1 MKKIVFTIILS
12 ATLFST
18 MEVALKI
25 AGSNFDAFQLTFLRF
40 LIGGLFLLPFALKR
54 IRRKN
59 IQIQGKDYL
68 YLLLLG
74 TVCIPISMIFF
85 QLGVENANAAT
96 AAVIFCINPMFTML
110 FAHFI
115 TEEKLNRNKIWA
127 LLVGLAGILFMITPW
142 NMAEGNTLIGTIYS
156 TLAALLFGLY
166 SALGRRTIHRLGGL
180 PQTSISFLLGSLVM
194 VPILLLLDKPLFAGI
209 TAENAGMVLY
219 VGIMITGLGYLSYF
233 MTMERADAA
242 TASIVFFIKPGLA
255 PVIAVLVLRE
265 VLAFNSFLGI
275 LLVFVGSY
283 INLREQRLKSI
294 RKGRSTVP
302 HEHSRY

>member
-25 AGSNFDAFQLTFLRF
+25 AGSDFDAFQLTFLRF

-74 TVCIPISMIFF
+74 TVCIPVSMIFF

-127 LLVGLAGILFMITPW
+127 LLVGLAGILFMIAPW

-180 PQTSISFLLGSLVM
+180 PQTAISFLLGSLVM
-194 VPILLLLDKPLFAGI
+194 VPILLVLDKPLFAGI
-209 TAENAGMVLY
+209 TVENAGMVLY

-255 PVIAVLVLRE
+255 PIIAVLVLRE
-265 VLAFNSFLGI
+265 VLTFNSFLGI
-275 LLVFVGSY
+275 FLVFVGSY

-294 RKGRSTVP
+294 RKGRSTIP

>member
-25 AGSNFDAFQLTFLRF
+25 AGSDFDAFQLTFLRF

-54 IRRKN
+54 MRRKN

-74 TVCIPISMIFF
+74 TVCIPVSMVFF

-127 LLVGLAGILFMITPW
+127 LLVGLAGIIFMIAPW

-180 PQTSISFLLGSLVM
+180 PQTSLSFLLGSLVM
-194 VPILLLLDKPLFAGI
+194 VPILLVLDKPLFAGI
-209 TAENAGMVLY
+209 TAENAGMILY

-255 PVIAVLVLRE
+255 PVIAMLVLRE
-265 VLAFNSFLGI
+265 VLTFNSFLGI

-302 HEHSRY
+302 HEYSRY

>member
-25 AGSNFDAFQLTFLRF
+25 AGSDFDAFQLTFLRF

-127 LLVGLAGILFMITPW
+127 LLVGLAGILFMIAPW

-180 PQTSISFLLGSLVM
+180 PQTAISFLLGSLVM
-194 VPILLLLDKPLFAGI
+194 VPILLVLDKPLFAGV
-209 TAENAGMVLY
+209 TVENAGMVLY

-255 PVIAVLVLRE
+255 PIIAVLVLQE
-265 VLAFNSFLGI
+265 VLTFNSFLGI
-275 LLVFVGSY
+275 FLVFVGSY

>member
-25 AGSNFDAFQLTFLRF
+25 AGSDFDAFQLTFLRF
-40 LIGGLFLLPFALKR
+40 LIGGLFLLPFAFKR

-74 TVCIPISMIFF
+74 TVCIPVSMVFF

-127 LLVGLAGILFMITPW
+127 LLVGLAGIIFMIAPW

-180 PQTSISFLLGSLVM
+180 PQTSLSFLLGSLVM
-194 VPILLLLDKPLFAGI
+194 VPILLVLDKPLFAGI
-209 TAENAGMVLY
+209 TAENAGMILY

-255 PVIAVLVLRE
+255 PVIAMLVLRE
-265 VLAFNSFLGI
+265 VLTFNSFLGI

-302 HEHSRY
+302 HEYSRY

>member
-25 AGSNFDAFQLTFLRF
+25 AGSDFDAFQLTFLRF
-40 LIGGLFLLPFALKR
+40 LIGGLFLLPFAFKR
-54 IRRKN
+54 MRRKN

-74 TVCIPISMIFF
+74 TVCIPVSMIFF

-127 LLVGLAGILFMITPW
+127 LLVGLAGILFMIAPW

-194 VPILLLLDKPLFAGI
+194 VPLLLVLDKPLFSGI
-209 TAENAGMVLY
+209 TVENAGMVLY

-255 PVIAVLVLRE
+255 PIIAVLVLQE
-265 VLAFNSFLGI
+265 VLTFNSFLGI
-275 LLVFVGSY
+275 FFVFVGSY

-302 HEHSRY
+302 DEHS

>member
-1 MKKIVFTIILS
+1 
-12 ATLFST
+12 
-18 MEVALKI
+18 
-25 AGSNFDAFQLTFLRF
+25 
-40 LIGGLFLLPFALKR
+40 
-54 IRRKN
+54 
-59 IQIQGKDYL
+59 
-68 YLLLLG
+68 
-74 TVCIPISMIFF
+74 MIFF

-127 LLVGLAGILFMITPW
+127 LLVGLAGILFMIAPW
-142 NMAEGNTLIGTIYS
+142 NMAEGNTLRGTIYS

-180 PQTSISFLLGSLVM
+180 PQTAISFLLGSLVM
-194 VPILLLLDKPLFAGI
+194 VPILLVLDKPLFAGI
-209 TAENAGMVLY
+209 TVENAGMVLY

-255 PVIAVLVLRE
+255 PIIAVLVLQE
-265 VLAFNSFLGI
+265 VLTFNSFLGI
-275 LLVFVGSY
+275 FLVFVGSY

-294 RKGRSTVP
+294 RKGRSTIP

>member
-25 AGSNFDAFQLTFLRF
+25 AGSDFDAFQLTFLRF

-74 TVCIPISMIFF
+74 TVCIPVSMIFF

-127 LLVGLAGILFMITPW
+127 LLVGLAGILFMIAPW

-180 PQTSISFLLGSLVM
+180 PQTAISFLLGSLVM
-194 VPILLLLDKPLFAGI
+194 VPILLVLDKPLFAGI
-209 TAENAGMVLY
+209 TVENAGMVLY

-255 PVIAVLVLRE
+255 PIIAVLVLQE
-265 VLAFNSFLGI
+265 VLTFNSFLGI
-275 LLVFVGSY
+275 FLVFVGSY

-294 RKGRSTVP
+294 RKGRSTIP

>member
-25 AGSNFDAFQLTFLRF
+25 AGSDFDAFQLTFLRF
-40 LIGGLFLLPFALKR
+40 LIGGLFLLPFAFKR

-74 TVCIPISMIFF
+74 TVCIPVSMIFF

-127 LLVGLAGILFMITPW
+127 LLVGLAGILFMIAPW

-180 PQTSISFLLGSLVM
+180 PQTAISFLLGSLVM
-194 VPILLLLDKPLFAGI
+194 VPILLVLDKPLFAGI
-209 TAENAGMVLY
+209 TVENAGMVLY

-255 PVIAVLVLRE
+255 PIIAVLVLRE
-265 VLAFNSFLGI
+265 VLTFNSFLGI
-275 LLVFVGSY
+275 FLVFVGSY

-294 RKGRSTVP
+294 RKGRSTIP

>member
-25 AGSNFDAFQLTFLRF
+25 AGSDFDAFQLTFLRF

-74 TVCIPISMIFF
+74 TVCIPVSMIFF

-127 LLVGLAGILFMITPW
+127 LLVGLAGILFMIAPW

-180 PQTSISFLLGSLVM
+180 PQTAISFLLGSLVM
-194 VPILLLLDKPLFAGI
+194 VPILLVLDKPLFAGV
-209 TAENAGMVLY
+209 TVENAGMVLY

-255 PVIAVLVLRE
+255 PIIAVLVLQE
-265 VLAFNSFLGI
+265 VLTFNSFLGI
-275 LLVFVGSY
+275 FLVFVGSY

-294 RKGRSTVP
+294 RKGRSTIP

>member
-25 AGSNFDAFQLTFLRF
+25 AGSDFDAFQLTFLRF
-40 LIGGLFLLPFALKR
+40 LIGGLFLLPFAFKR

-74 TVCIPISMIFF
+74 TVCIPVSMIFF

-127 LLVGLAGILFMITPW
+127 LLVGLAGILFMIAPW

>member
-1 MKKIVFTIILS
+1 MKKIVFYIIVS

-25 AGSNFDAFQLTFLRF
+25 AGAGFDAFQLTFLRF
-40 LIGGLFLLPFALKR
+40 LIGGAFLLPFALRR
-54 IRRKN
+54 IRGKG
-59 IQIQGKDYL
+59 IQLQGKDYA
-68 YLLLLG
+68 YMLLLG
-74 TVCIPISMIFF
+74 ILLVPFSMVLF
-85 QLGVENANAAT
+85 QLGVENANAST

-110 FAHFI
+110 FAHFL
-115 TEEKLNRNKIWA
+115 TEEKLNRNKILA
-127 LLVGLAGILFMITPW
+127 IVIGLLGILFMIAPW

-255 PVIAVLVLRE
+255 PIIAVLVLQE
-265 VLAFNSFLGI
+265 VLTFNSFLGI
-275 LLVFVGSY
+275 FLVFVGSY

-294 RKGRSTVP
+294 RKGRSTIP

>member
-25 AGSNFDAFQLTFLRF
+25 AGSDFDAFQLTFLRF

-74 TVCIPISMIFF
+74 TVCIPVSMIFF

-127 LLVGLAGILFMITPW
+127 LLVGLAGILFMIAPW

-180 PQTSISFLLGSLVM
+180 PQTAISFLLGSLVM
-194 VPILLLLDKPLFAGI
+194 VPILLVLDKPLFAGI
-209 TAENAGMVLY
+209 TVEDAGMVLY

-255 PVIAVLVLRE
+255 PIIAVLVLQE
-265 VLAFNSFLGI
+265 VLTFNSFLGI
-275 LLVFVGSY
+275 FLVFVGSY

-294 RKGRSTVP
+294 RKGRSTIP

>member
-25 AGSNFDAFQLTFLRF
+25 AGSDFDAFQLTFLRF

-74 TVCIPISMIFF
+74 TVCIPVSMIFF

-127 LLVGLAGILFMITPW
+127 LLVGLAGILFMIAPW

-180 PQTSISFLLGSLVM
+180 PQTAISFLLGSLVM
-194 VPILLLLDKPLFAGI
+194 VPILLVLDKPLFAGI
-209 TAENAGMVLY
+209 TVENAGMVLY

-255 PVIAVLVLRE
+255 PIIAVLVLRE
-265 VLAFNSFLGI
+265 VLTFSSFLGI
-275 LLVFVGSY
+275 FLVFVGSY

-294 RKGRSTVP
+294 RKGRSTIP